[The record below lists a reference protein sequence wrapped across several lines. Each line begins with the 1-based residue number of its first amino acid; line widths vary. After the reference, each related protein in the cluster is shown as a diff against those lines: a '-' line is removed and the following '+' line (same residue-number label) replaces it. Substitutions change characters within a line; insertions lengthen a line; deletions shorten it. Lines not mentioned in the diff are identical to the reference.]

1 MAKFFGKI
9 GFSHNVEISRGVH
22 DVVITEKDYKGDLI
36 RPSVKTGSGDQV
48 NSDLTIGN
56 SVSILMDAYITENF
70 FAIKYVT
77 WMGVRWS
84 AKKVDVVHPRLTI
97 ALGEVYNGPTA

>member
-1 MAKFFGKI
+1 MAKYFGKI
-9 GFSHNVEISRGVH
+9 GFAHNVEIRKGVY
-22 DVVITEKDYKGDLI
+22 DDVITERDFKGDLI
-36 RPSVKTGSGDQV
+36 RPSVKSGSDAQI
-48 NSDLTIGN
+48 NSDLTTGN
-56 SVSILMDAYITENF
+56 SVSIIMDAYLQENL
-70 FAIKYVT
+70 FAIKYVV